1 MLESSDHTVNLL
13 CGVLARVEANVKGLL
28 EVLVDA

>member
-1 MLESSDHTVNLL
+1 MLESSDHMVNLL
-13 CGVLARVEANVKGLL
+13 SGVLAGVEADVKGLL